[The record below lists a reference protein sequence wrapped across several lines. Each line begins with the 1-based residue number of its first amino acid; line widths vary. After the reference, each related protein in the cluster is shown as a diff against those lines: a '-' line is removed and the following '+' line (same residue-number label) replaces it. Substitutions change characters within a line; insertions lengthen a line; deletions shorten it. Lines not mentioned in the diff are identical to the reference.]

1 MRISDWS
8 SDVCSSDLLP
18 LPRRRHDI
26 DSSVDIDELIKLG
39 TQTIMGALW
48 LLTGL
53 LLLICVAILLGAS
66 AIQLSEEISQGLA
79 LRNTE
84 SQPLEPHQLSKLD
97 QSLIRSEERRVGKEG
112 VST

>member
-1 MRISDWS
+1 
-8 SDVCSSDLLP
+8 
-18 LPRRRHDI
+18 
-26 DSSVDIDELIKLG
+26 
-39 TQTIMGALW
+39 MGALW

-97 QSLIRSEERRVGKEG
+97 QSLIALDRFELPSIAPQPIAYNWAVQSDSISNGLDILTERSEERRVGKTF
-112 VST
+112 VRSCNSRVC

>member
-1 MRISDWS
+1 MNVRPIFQI
-8 SDVCSSDLLP
+8 LKTIPPLP

>member
-1 MRISDWS
+1 
-8 SDVCSSDLLP
+8 
-18 LPRRRHDI
+18 
-26 DSSVDIDELIKLG
+26 
-39 TQTIMGALW
+39 MGALW

-66 AIQLSEEISQGLA
+66 AIQLSEEISQRLA

-97 QSLIRSEERRVGKEG
+97 QSLIALDRFELPSIDPQPIAYNWAVQSDSIANGLDILTEIGRELCRARVCQY
-112 VST
+112 V